1 MLFHRIIAG
10 RGRHLYIAIVLILI
24 ARTPVAAQSS
34 VYEADWEYSGD
45 IAVSAFGWAMCVAGD
60 VNGDG
65 YEDLLVAAI
74 DHSEPVETEEEEGKL
89 YLFYGGPDGLA
100 TTPAWTY
107 QPNDDL
113 TILGFDVAGGDLN
126 GDGYSDIVAGNLQ
139 WTGDIAEQG
148 KISLWY
154 GGPDGPGDAPDW
166 EFLGDQP
173 QGLMGSG
180 VALEGDI
187 NNDGYND
194 LFISSKMYDN
204 PEENEGKVWMFW
216 GSADGPV
223 GPVWSWE
230 PNQSGT
236 IAGFPVN
243 YAGDVNGDG
252 YDDVVIGANN
262 YTNTLNRQGM
272 AVGFYG
278 GADGLAESPDWATY
292 GENKKDYFGH
302 WVDGA
307 GDVNGDGYDDVIVS
321 AILFER
327 DSLLG
332 SEGAAYVF
340 LGGTDGIATD
350 YIWRDEGNLMNTQF
364 GYCVSSAGD
373 VNGDGYDEIIVGS
386 KYWENTA
393 FKEGSAA
400 VYWGSPSGPEPD
412 YCFFAEGQQDSA
424 YLGRHVDGG
433 GDFNND
439 GYADFLAGAYR
450 YSNVYEQDGIVYAY
464 YGKPREAAFHLA
476 AENYCITE
484 VDPLPIYDGL
494 EGGLFAGSDGLV
506 IDVATG
512 AIDLSASTPGTHT
525 IYYTFEGFCT
535 QTDST
540 SLTIYELPDPGFSYS
555 ADFYFN
561 NESNPTPILSDPG
574 GSGEWSASPDG
585 LVFADPVNGTIQL
598 SASIPGTFVITYTTS
613 NAACTAAASFEI
625 TIEEAC
631 LSTVTPVIAGV
642 TTSTVSLEWEAGA
655 ANVTG
660 YNIWVIADGDTTY
673 IADWSGTSITIDGL
687 APGTEYS
694 VFIQSVCGAYTAPE
708 GDAIAFTTTDQVG
721 TTEIAAMGVEVY
733 PNPAG
738 DLLYIDAQSLT
749 TSEAYIEIFNM
760 QQQLQQR
767 LTLPA
772 GALHTLPLQL
782 APGNYLLR
790 VTAGSQT
797 GSTVLTVAQ

>member
-1 MLFHRIIAG
+1 MAFSTNSTNYTAG
-10 RGRHLYIAIVLILI
+10 LLMA
-24 ARTPVAAQSS
+24 VALLCTQLTVTAQTS
-34 VYEADWEYSGD
+34 VYTADWEYSGD

-74 DHSEPVETEEEEGKL
+74 DHSEPLPTEEEEGKL

-100 TTPAWTY
+100 TTAAWTY

-252 YDDVVIGANN
+252 FDDVVIGANN

-278 GADGLAESPDWATY
+278 SAEGLATDPDWATY

-307 GDVNGDGYDDVIVS
+307 GDVNGDGFDDVIVS

-327 DSLLG
+327 DSTLG

-340 LGGTDGIATD
+340 LGSPDGIATD

-364 GYCVSSAGD
+364 GYCVSIAGD

-400 VYWGSPSGPEPD
+400 VYWGSPTGPEAD

-450 YSNVYEQDGIVYAY
+450 YSNVYELDGIVYAY
-464 YGKPREAAFHLA
+464 YGKPREAAFHFA
-476 AENYCITE
+476 SDIYCITDE
-484 VDPLPIYDGL
+484 DPLPVYDGL
-494 EGGLFAGSDGLV
+494 EGGVFGGSDGIIV
-506 IDVATG
+506 DAITG
-512 AIDLSASTPGTHT
+512 TIDLSASAAGNHT
-525 IYYTFEGFCT
+525 LYYTYTGFCT

-540 SLTIYELPDPGFSYS
+540 SLSIYALPESGFSYS
-555 ADFYFN
+555 SDFYFN
-561 NESNPTPILSDPG
+561 NESNPTPELTDPG
-574 GSGEWSASPDG
+574 STGSWTASPDG
-585 LVFADPVNGTIQL
+585 LVFADPDNGTIDL
-598 SASIPGTFVITYTTS
+598 TGSANGTYVVTYTATNPACSAST
-613 NAACTAAASFEI
+613 SFEI

-631 LSTVTPVIAGV
+631 ISSIEPAITTVTE
-642 TTSTVSLEWEAGA
+642 TTVMLEWTAGA

-660 YNIWVIADGDTTY
+660 YNVWVITPGDTTF
-673 IADWSGTSITIDGL
+673 IANWTGTSITIDGL
-687 APGTEYS
+687 SPGTDYIAI
-694 VFIQSVCGAYTAPE
+694 VQSICGAYDGPE
-708 GDAIAFTTTDQVG
+708 GPAVTFTTSDQVG
-721 TTEIAAMGVEVY
+721 TADLSALGVQVY

-738 DLLYIDAQSLT
+738 DLLFIDAQALS
-749 TSEAYIEIFNM
+749 SADAYMEIFDM
-760 QQQLQQR
+760 QQQLQR
-767 LTLPA
+767 TLMLSSGSLQA
-772 GALHTLPLQL
+772 LPLEL
-782 APGNYLLR
+782 SPGNYLIR
-790 VTAGSQT
+790 ITTGQQT
-797 GSTVLTVAQ
+797 GSMVLTVVQ